1 MAARKQ
7 GHEKMIKLIGSI
19 VIVGVATLF
28 GFELS
33 NRLRRRTKQIRYL
46 KMALESLETEI
57 VFAMT
62 PLAEACIKVS
72 VQLADQ
78 TVGSFFQKV
87 GLRLSKEESLVTD
100 IWDHVLEKW
109 RQETD
114 LKDSEINIL
123 KQFGQTLGQQDLEN
137 QRKQI
142 RLAISYFDQEEKQ
155 ALEGQQKYE
164 SMYKSLGLLAGV
176 FIVLIML

>member
-1 MAARKQ
+1 
-7 GHEKMIKLIGSI
+7 MIKLLGSI
-19 VIVGVATLF
+19 VIVGVTTLF

-33 NRLRRRTKQIRYL
+33 NRLRRRSKQIRYL

-62 PLAEACIKVS
+62 PLAEACKRVS
-72 VQLADQ
+72 DQ
-78 TVGSFFQKV
+78 IPDHTVASFFQTI
-87 GLRLSKEESLVTD
+87 GLKLSKEESLVTD
-100 IWDHVLEKW
+100 IWQSVLEKW
-109 RQETD
+109 KEETD

-142 RLAISYFDQEEKQ
+142 RLAISYFDQEENQ
-155 ALEGQQKYE
+155 ALEAQQKYD
-164 SMYKSLGLLAGV
+164 SMYKSLGFLAGI